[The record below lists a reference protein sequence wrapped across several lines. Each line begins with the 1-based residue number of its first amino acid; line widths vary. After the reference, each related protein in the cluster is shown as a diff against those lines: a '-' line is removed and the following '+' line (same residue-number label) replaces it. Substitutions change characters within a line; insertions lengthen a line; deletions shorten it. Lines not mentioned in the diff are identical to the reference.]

1 MYNPLPP
8 GKSGNSGAPRGMP
21 QWQPLQPLRPIELQN
36 AGFVQ
41 QTYLS
46 NKSSKFALW
55 TVEEQ
60 QAANTIAEA
69 ALTDEAGVTD
79 VTENGVHDSAEPA
92 ASDLQ
97 NLSGL
102 DAEAL
107 EKIKQEAYERGL
119 VDGQQMQQATQ
130 QAQTEQDQAES
141 LTALAEKANQI
152 LANIEQGVVAL
163 QEKPASYNEP
173 LKRLALHLAEQ
184 LTLCELSLASTS
196 IQTLIDRCIE
206 TLDVQSA
213 ASVVVELNPND
224 LALLQNHKAVP
235 GEQTHAWRM
244 VADSHLLP
252 GSVRVRADDAVVS
265 DLIEHRLETLAQA
278 LLESPK
284 AWQAQ
289 TAFHPE
295 RLSARRGKAV
305 TVEDALPRDA
315 SARFRQAPIEDI
327 VEDVTSEVAEAS
339 PADLAEPLNLSALD
353 LPDLELSDDKTTEA
367 DASDD
372 ILDVAPK
379 DISKDPSND

>member
-1 MYNPLPP
+1 
-8 GKSGNSGAPRGMP
+8 MP

-41 QTYLS
+41 EKYLS
-46 NKSSKFALW
+46 HSSKKFALW

-60 QAANTIAEA
+60 QAAISIAEG
-69 ALTDEAGVTD
+69 ALADEAGVTD
-79 VTENGVHDSAEPA
+79 VTAKGEHDAAEA
-92 ASDLQ
+92 DAQAGDAQSV
-97 NLSGL
+97 SGL

-130 QAQTEQDQAES
+130 QAQTEQDQSES
-141 LTALAEKANQI
+141 LTALADKANQI

-163 QEKPASYNEP
+163 QEKPAAYNEP

-213 ASVVVELNPND
+213 ASVVVELNPTD

-235 GEQTHAWRM
+235 GEQTNSWRM
-244 VADSHLLP
+244 VADTHLLP

-265 DLIEHRLETLAQA
+265 DLIEHRLESLAQA
-278 LLESPK
+278 LLETPK

-295 RLSARRGKAV
+295 RLSARRGKAE
-305 TVEDALPRDA
+305 TVEDALPRDT
-315 SARFRQAPIEDI
+315 SARFRQDE
-327 VEDVTSEVAEAS
+327 
-339 PADLAEPLNLSALD
+339 AEPLNLSALD
-353 LPDLELSDDKTTEA
+353 LPDLDLPGDKPA
-367 DASDD
+367 QDSASE
-372 ILDVAPK
+372 DVSH
-379 DISKDPSND
+379 D